1 MVKKGH
7 WGHKNCCSTCLL
19 VRELSRLSHIL
30 SIPYN
35 DCTVTYTRYRVTKI
49 KKINS
54 HAARDSCVF
63 AHQNAPGRVHRDK
76 EGRGHVSIISLLQC
90 VVNLGGSVCMHLP
103 LDLSW
108 NGAPKTIYLA
118 FVHAYTS
125 LLKEKQSI
133 VERGHLHPQFVV
145 CVDRII
151 AVSEAKEVLCRESV
165 G

>member
-1 MVKKGH
+1 
-7 WGHKNCCSTCLL
+7 
-19 VRELSRLSHIL
+19 
-30 SIPYN
+30 
-35 DCTVTYTRYRVTKI
+35 
-49 KKINS
+49 
-54 HAARDSCVF
+54 
-63 AHQNAPGRVHRDK
+63 
-76 EGRGHVSIISLLQC
+76 
-90 VVNLGGSVCMHLP
+90 MHLP

-108 NGAPKTIYLA
+108 NGVPKTIYLA

-125 LLKEKQSI
+125 LLINLKEKQSI